1 MKQLFWICWSIEIAA
16 VFCWI
21 AKEISLPY
29 EPDPLSYYIG
39 LYLMIVLALRFAFEM
54 ERASTM
60 MVVLPAMPL
69 FALASL
75 FIIAPEKTV
84 SLKTKK
90 YF

>member
-1 MKQLFWICWSIEIAA
+1 MKQLFWICWSIEIAT

-21 AKEISLPY
+21 ANEVNLPY
-29 EPDPLSYYIG
+29 EPDPLCYYIG

-54 ERASTM
+54 DKTSTM

-75 FIIAPEKTV
+75 FLMTPAKTI

-90 YF
+90 YY